1 MGIAITLL
9 YYWYLRDIFIC
20 LYVLLGYYSLLVSI
34 HFFLY
39 SYHALTTKV
48 HNYPLTIR
56 NY

>member
-39 SYHALTTKV
+39 SYYELTKKV